1 MYKKE
6 HFKKEKIHNEKQ
18 LTNYRKSELRVD
30 IVNKELAI
38 FTATVDAIVIGAH
51 GQAVDLTIFVFL
63 FISVGSGV
71 QFSSAVLVV
80 DHNSTRPSWPPEM
93 NKELSSE
100 NSTILAPSSR

>member
-51 GQAVDLTIFVFL
+51 GQAVDLTIFVFFVHFRWFRGPIL
-63 FISVGSGV
+63 IRGFGGRP
-71 QFSSAVLVV
+71 QQHPTVLATRDEQGTVV
-80 DHNSTRPSWPPEM
+80 
-93 NKELSSE
+93 
-100 NSTILAPSSR
+100 